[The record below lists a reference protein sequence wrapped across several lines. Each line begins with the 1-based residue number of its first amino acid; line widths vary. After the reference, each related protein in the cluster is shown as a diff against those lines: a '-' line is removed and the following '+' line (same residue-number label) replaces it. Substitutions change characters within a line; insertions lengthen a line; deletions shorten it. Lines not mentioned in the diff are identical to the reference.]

1 MPTIT
6 KKRKQTC
13 QYTPNYIVLL
23 PPGEILSEKL
33 TEMELDVKGLAEHSG
48 LPVETIQGVLK
59 VEMAVTQ
66 EIAEKLEKA
75 TRIPVGNWLR
85 HEEAY
90 HEALEYSRQHPEMP
104 VY

>member
-6 KKRKQTC
+6 RKKKRTHSYK
-13 QYTPNYIVLL
+13 PNYIVLL

-33 TEMELDVKGLAEHSG
+33 SEMELSVEGLAECSG
-48 LPVETIQGVLK
+48 LSPETIQNVLK
-59 VEMAVTQ
+59 VKVAVTQ
-66 EIAEKLEKA
+66 EIAEKLEKG

-90 HEALEYSRQHPEMP
+90 HAALEYSKQHPEMP